1 MLTVDSEVEIV
12 FEELEATQKQFW
24 NVARETGNFLNM
36 LIKMNNV
43 QNALEIGTSNGYSG
57 IWLALGL
64 KETGGRLTTIEFYEK
79 RQTVA
84 LENFKRCGVADIVTS
99 KVGDAC
105 TILEYL
111 KEDELFDFVFIDASK
126 PQYLDYFNLIKP
138 HLKKGG
144 LICADNVTSHAQKV
158 QPFLDAV
165 NNDKDFQTEIL
176 PLPAG
181 LSVSYRIKG

>member
-1 MLTVDSEVEIV
+1 MLLIEDATEKVL
-12 FEELEATQKQFW
+12 EELEATQKQFW

-36 LIKMNNV
+36 LIKMNKV

-57 IWLALGL
+57 IWLALAL
-64 KETGGRLTTIEFYEK
+64 KETCGRLITIEFYEK
-79 RQTVA
+79 RQSVA
-84 LENFKRCGVADIVTS
+84 VENFKRCGLDGIITS

-105 TILEYL
+105 IILEYL
-111 KEDELFDFVFIDASK
+111 KEDELFDFVFMDASK
-126 PQYLDYFNLIKP
+126 PQYLDYFKLIKP

-144 LICADNVTSHAQKV
+144 LICADNVTSHAAKV

-165 NNDKDFQTEIL
+165 NNDSDFQTEIL

-181 LSVSYRIKG
+181 LSVSYRLK

>member
-1 MLTVDSEVEIV
+1 MLLIDGETEKVL
-12 FEELEATQKQFW
+12 EELETTQKQFW

-36 LIKMNNV
+36 LVKMNNI

-57 IWLALGL
+57 IWLALAL
-64 KETGGRLTTIEFYEK
+64 KETGGQLTTIEFYEK
-79 RQTVA
+79 RQSVA
-84 LENFKRCGVADIVTS
+84 IENFKRCGLDRIITS
-99 KVGDAC
+99 RVGDAC

-111 KEDELFDFVFIDASK
+111 KEDEFFDFVFIDASK

-144 LICADNVTSHAQKV
+144 LICADNVNSHAAKV
-158 QPFLDAV
+158 KPFLDAV
-165 NNDKDFQTEIL
+165 NADDDFQTEIL

-181 LSVSYRIKG
+181 LSVSYRIG

>member
-1 MLTVDSEVEIV
+1 MLLIPDKIEKV
-12 FEELEATQKQFW
+12 FEELEETQKQFW
-24 NVARETGNFLNM
+24 NIAHETGNFLNM
-36 LIKMNNV
+36 LIKMNNI

-57 IWLALGL
+57 IWLSLAL
-64 KETGGRLTTIEFYEK
+64 KETGGHLTTIEFYEK

-84 LENFKRCGVADIVTS
+84 LNNFKRCGLDSVVTS

-111 KEDELFDFVFIDASK
+111 KEDEVFDFVFIDASK
-126 PQYLDYFNLIKP
+126 PQYLDYYKLIKP

-144 LICADNVTSHAQKV
+144 LICADNVTSHAAKV
-158 QPFLDAV
+158 QPYLDAV
-165 NNDKDFQTEIL
+165 INDKDFQTEIL

-181 LSVSYRIKG
+181 LAVSYRIA

>member
-1 MLTVDSEVEIV
+1 MLLISDETEKVL
-12 FEELEATQKQFW
+12 EELEATQKEFW

-36 LIKMNNV
+36 LIKMNRV

-64 KETGGRLTTIEFYEK
+64 RKTGGHLTTIEFYEK
-79 RQTVA
+79 RQSMA
-84 LENFKRCGVADIVTS
+84 LDNFKRCGVEDIITS

-111 KEDELFDFVFIDASK
+111 KDEELFDFVFIDASK
-126 PQYLDYFNLIKP
+126 PQYIDYFKLVKP

-144 LICADNVTSHAQKV
+144 IICADNVISHAKKV
-158 QPFLDAV
+158 ESYLNAV
-165 NNDKDFQTEIL
+165 NSDKDFQTEIL

-181 LSVSYRIKG
+181 LALSLRIN

>member
-1 MLTVDSEVEIV
+1 MLEIAEETEKV
-12 FEELEATQKQFW
+12 FKELEVTQKQFW

-36 LIKMNNV
+36 LIKMNKV

-79 RQTVA
+79 RRSVA
-84 LENFKRCGVADIVTS
+84 LENFKRCGLEDIITS

-111 KEDELFDFVFIDASK
+111 KKDEIFDFVFIDASK

-138 HLKKGG
+138 HLKRGG
-144 LICADNVTSHAQKV
+144 IICADNVISHAQKV
-158 QPFLDAV
+158 QPFIDAV
-165 NNDKDFQTEIL
+165 YNDKDFQTEIL

-181 LSVSYRIKG
+181 LSVSFRII